1 MAFRYSVTSHATMQ
15 TAFEFDDD
23 IRLLKNA
30 RFRRL
35 LESRIIGQT
44 AQNALFYALIILLVK
59 ESGSS
64 VHSTLLVVALTLPSI
79 IFGIP
84 GGTFADILPRRLTLT
99 VGYLGRAVVAAALFY
114 WSGDLVYIYILVL
127 VHSTIG
133 QVFGPAEAAT
143 VPAVV
148 RRDQLT
154 TANSLMMAGLMVGQI
169 AGMVVLAPFMIKLI
183 SPDSVF
189 LACTVLFLVAAYIVG
204 WLAQGFTVS
213 DGERAPRMGFMAA
226 TRQGFDILRT
236 NRRAY
241 LAMVYLVIAIS
252 LSKVL
257 VILMPKYT
265 DDVLGIQPEDTVFV
279 VAPAA
284 IGAVLGLLFVPLAAR
299 LLGAWR
305 VVALGFALFMLG
317 LIGLGLV
324 VYVRAFILDNVDIGI
339 GFVEDE
345 VGVSSVITVTMLLAI
360 PLGFAF
366 TVVNVAAR
374 VVMNEAAPPEAQG
387 RIFAVQMAIGDFLSL
402 IPLLIVGVVA
412 DVVGVRAT
420 LLASTFAAVGV
431 AGYLTMTKRFGA
443 STGTGQ
449 ATSLESEQ
457 APLPG

>member
-1 MAFRYSVTSHATMQ
+1 MQ

-23 IRLLKNA
+23 VRLLKNHK
-30 RFRRL
+30 FRRL
-35 LESRIIGQT
+35 LESRVIGQT
-44 AQNALFYALIILLVK
+44 AQNALFYALVILLVT
-59 ESGSS
+59 ESDSS
-64 VHSTLLVVALTLPSI
+64 VHSTLLVVALTVPSI

-84 GGTFADILPRRLTLT
+84 GGTLADILPRRFTLTL
-99 VGYLGRAVVAAALFY
+99 GYLSRAIIAAALFY
-114 WSGDLVYIYILVL
+114 WSGDLVYVYILVL
-127 VHSTIG
+127 VHATIG

-143 VPAVV
+143 VPAIVKTE
-148 RRDQLT
+148 QLT

-169 AGMVVLAPFMIKLI
+169 AGMVILAPFMIKLI
-183 SPDSVF
+183 GPDSVF
-189 LACTVLFLVAAYIVG
+189 LACTVLFLGAAYIVG
-204 WLAQGFTVS
+204 WLASGFT
-213 DGERAPRMGFMAA
+213 RAEDQKAPNVGFLAA
-226 TRQGFDILRT
+226 TREGFEILKS
-236 NRRAY
+236 NRRVY

-257 VILMPKYT
+257 IILMPKYT
-265 DDVLGIQPEDTVFV
+265 EDVLGIQPEDTVFV

-299 LLGAWR
+299 VLGAWR
-305 VVALGFALFMLG
+305 VVGLGFALFMVG

-387 RIFAVQMAIGDFLSL
+387 RIFSVQMAIGDLL
-402 IPLLIVGVVA
+402 TLVPLLIVGVVA

-431 AGYLTMTKRFGA
+431 AGYLTMSRRFKA
-443 STGTGQ
+443 SSGEDQ
-449 ATSLESEQ
+449 ATSLESGHE
-457 APLPG
+457 PSPG